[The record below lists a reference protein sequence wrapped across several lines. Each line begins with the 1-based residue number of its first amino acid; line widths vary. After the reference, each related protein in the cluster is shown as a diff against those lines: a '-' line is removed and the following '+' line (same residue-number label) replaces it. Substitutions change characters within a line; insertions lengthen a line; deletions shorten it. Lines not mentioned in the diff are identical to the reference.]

1 MSTISVPGR
10 AASLAAMLEIVLAG
24 IPLTALAAG
33 LDVADL
39 AATCQVIMTHLVGS
53 TPCGG

>member
-1 MSTISVPGR
+1 MRTISVPGR
-10 AASLAAMLEIVLAG
+10 TAPLAAMLGIVLAG

-39 AATCQVIMTHLVGS
+39 AATCQAIMTRLVGS

>member
-1 MSTISVPGR
+1 MSTISVPIR
-10 AASLAAMLEIVLAG
+10 TASLAAMLGIVLAS

-39 AATCQVIMTHLVGS
+39 AATCQAIMTHLAGS